1 MTDLF
6 LLFLLS
12 TVIPHV
18 APLDFRSN
26 NYRQIINN
34 ALPTLDPQMLSQA
47 QAAINPYTDIFVKNS
62 QKTGLVD
69 FPMASLAA
77 AAAAANPPTGSF
89 WSPQT
94 TVTQPQFQ
102 VASTWQSPSSAA
114 AVTWQ
119 PNYQN
124 PSTLPSSSTTK
135 TTTAPTPT
143 VIPTSRTTKKST
155 QTLWTTSKSPMKLSK
170 NPKPSKVNQKSAKS
184 SATSFDSAQLS
195 VLSHRLLNDVLII
208 PSSRRLY
215 ILAILPIH
223 QSSGQQNF
231 ECGEIDVNAIV
242 RMAAFLE
249 ALKTINES
257 NLLKEI
263 GADIGAIIVDSCS
276 TDLRS
281 VADLYE
287 LLSGTNI
294 QRSDLIAIIRDDS
307 TYMPN
312 TEQIMSQLNLP
323 VINTFFT
330 TNSAAQTS
338 GTLPSMSLPIQSII
352 AALRHY
358 QSTCVNVIFDENYAE
373 SVQEL
378 QKVALLEGMCVEVA
392 IHVKNSSNTVAEMVV
407 RRLLLSEA
415 RIVVAMLSEDTW
427 IQMAKALRTEMVI
440 AGRFVFISMQDQ
452 RWTTSRKFIES
463 WPTFE
468 QHLISITPK
477 PPINQPEEIKKLTEN
492 IPKLSLPNLWLK
504 QFWSSAFKCHVENE
518 EGMTGGA
525 TSNSFSRECAT
536 SQSLNLTQVAP
547 DVDVA
552 SISLAA
558 HSIGIA
564 FRSFVDRVCPG
575 ALVISLSDCVNDP
588 FSAFHQSIL
597 DLDFVHHLSDIP
609 VSFNYSTG
617 FRDISLRI
625 NRVQF
630 VEDRLQFSELGH
642 FDAIQNVYKDSSDS
656 TSPSARGSYLL
667 MSSTCPKSSCARE
680 LAKSTVRQ
688 QLPSIVKALTDVEI
702 MVFTI
707 FSVLSALT
715 CLMCMYLK
723 VISVSEYR
731 NLTAVTLL
739 GLAFL
744 SLSAPAFI
752 IPPNSISCSLRKLL
766 FPIAISITI
775 APVFV
780 KTVLIWKSIASSSS
794 SVLIAC
800 SIVIIQT
807 VISTEWLLLSSDSA
821 TEFVASLHGT
831 MWRCSPGDS
840 AEAMIL
846 LSCCLIALLS
856 LLSFIFALATLK
868 HPQSVQHLMISIL
881 AILFETALYVSL
893 PLVPYKTRDTV
904 MATAI
909 LIFAFVSL
917 LLCHL
922 GRSSEKEVSECG
934 TMQKPNENWLQ
945 QVVLSPQDQ
954 MTLMKNY
961 HTASTYPQST
971 MQMDKRQGSEATLRR
986 NTSLYGTEAYG
997 I

>member
-1 MTDLF
+1 MIRVVL
-6 LLFLLS
+6 LLFL
-12 TVIPHV
+12 VIFQIES
-18 APLDFRSN
+18 LDFRSN

-34 ALPTLDPQMLSQA
+34 ALPTIDPQMISQAA
-47 QAAINPYTDIFVKNS
+47 QAAINPYTDIFVNPPKN
-62 QKTGLVD
+62 LVD
-69 FPMASLAA
+69 FPMANLASKSGLA
-77 AAAAANPPTGSF
+77 STGAF
-89 WSPQT
+89 W
-94 TVTQPQFQ
+94 QPQQQSSTVSQIPWNPTIQTNPVVPPSTISFQ
-102 VASTWQSPSSAA
+102 S
-114 AVTWQ
+114 
-119 PNYQN
+119 YQN
-124 PSTLPSSSTTK
+124 PSTFSSTT
-135 TTTAPTPT
+135 TTSTTA
-143 VIPTSRTTKKST
+143 IPLTYSTKTTTKKST
-155 QTLWTTSKSPMKLSK
+155 ETLWTTSKSPMKLSK
-170 NPKPSKVNQKSAKS
+170 NPKPAKVNQKSSKS

-223 QSSGQQNF
+223 QSTGQQNF
-231 ECGEIDVNAIV
+231 ECGEIDLNAIV

-249 ALKTINES
+249 ALNTINES

-312 TEQIMSQLNLP
+312 TEQIMRQLNLP

-330 TNSAAQTS
+330 TSPGIHTS

-352 AALRHY
+352 SALRHY
-358 QSTCVNVIFDENYAE
+358 QSTCVNVIFDEKYKE
-373 SVQEL
+373 TVTEFQRI
-378 QKVALLEGMCVEVA
+378 ALSEGMCVEVA
-392 IHVKNSSNTVAEMVV
+392 IHVKNSSSTVAEMVV

-415 RIVVAMLSEDTW
+415 RVVISFLSEDTW
-427 IQMAKALRTEMVI
+427 IQMTKALRSEM
-440 AGRFVFISMQDQ
+440 
-452 RWTTSRKFIES
+452 
-463 WPTFE
+463 
-468 QHLISITPK
+468 ITPK
-477 PPINQPEEIKKLTEN
+477 TPINHQEEIKKLTEK

-504 QFWSSAFKCHVENE
+504 QFWSSAFKCHVDNE
-518 EGMTGGA
+518 VIGG
-525 TSNSFSRECAT
+525 SNSFSRECAT
-536 SQSLNLTQVAP
+536 TQSLNISQVTP
-547 DVDVA
+547 DVDVS

-558 HSIGIA
+558 HSIGLA

-588 FSAFHQSIL
+588 FSGFHQSIL

-609 VSFNYSTG
+609 VSFNYTTG

-630 VEDRLQFSELGH
+630 VDDRLNFSEIGI
-642 FDAIQNVYKDSSDS
+642 FDPIQNVFKDSSD
-656 TSPSARGSYLL
+656 TATPSARGSFLL
-667 MSSTCPKSSCARE
+667 MSSSCPKSTCAKE
-680 LAKSTVRQ
+680 LAKRTIKQ
-688 QLPSIVKALTDVEI
+688 QLPSIMKALTDIEI
-702 MVFTI
+702 MIFTI

-731 NLTAVTLL
+731 NLTAVTFL
-739 GLAFL
+739 GLSFL

-780 KTVLIWKSIASSSS
+780 KTVLIWKSIGSSSS
-794 SVLIAC
+794 SVLIAFC
-800 SIVIIQT
+800 IVIIQT
-807 VISTEWLLLSSDSA
+807 VISTEWLLLSSESA
-821 TEFVASLHGT
+821 TEFVSTLHGT

-840 AEAMIL
+840 AEELLM

-856 LLSFIFALATLK
+856 LLSFIFSVASLK
-868 HPQSVQHLMISIL
+868 HSQSLQHLMISVLGIF
-881 AILFETALYVSL
+881 FETGLYVSL
-893 PLVPYKTRDTV
+893 PLIPYKTRDTV
-904 MATAI
+904 MATTI
-909 LIFAFVSL
+909 LLFSFVSL
-917 LLCHL
+917 LLSHT
-922 GRSSEKEVSECG
+922 GKSSAKEVSECG
-934 TMQKPNENWLQ
+934 GTLQKTNENWLQ
-945 QVVLSPQDQ
+945 HVVQSPKDQ
-954 MTLMKNY
+954 MALVQNY
-961 HTASTYPQST
+961 HTASTHPQST
-971 MQMDKRQGSEATLRR
+971 MQYEKRTDGTLRR
-986 NTSLYGTEAYG
+986 NTSLYGVEAYG
-997 I
+997 L

>member
-1 MTDLF
+1 MIKLVF
-6 LLFLLS
+6 CLLFLVVFQVES
-12 TVIPHV
+12 
-18 APLDFRSN
+18 LDFRSN

-34 ALPTLDPQMLSQA
+34 ALPTIDPQMLSQA
-47 QAAINPYTDIFVKNS
+47 QAAINPYTDIFVNPPKNF
-62 QKTGLVD
+62 VD
-69 FPMASLAA
+69 FPMANLASKSGLA
-77 AAAAANPPTGSF
+77 SSGAF
-89 WSPQT
+89 WQPQT
-94 TVTQPQFQ
+94 QQVQSTVPQ
-102 VASTWQSPSSAA
+102 VPWNPTYATNPSSPPS
-114 AVTWQ
+114 TISFQ
-119 PNYQN
+119 SYQN
-124 PSTLPSSSTTK
+124 PSTFPSTT
-135 TTTAPTPT
+135 TTTT
-143 VIPTSRTTKKST
+143 TSTTTKPATYPTTKMT
-155 QTLWTTSKSPMKLSK
+155 TKRNTETLWTTSKSPMKLSK
-170 NPKPSKVNQKSAKS
+170 NPKPSKVNQKSSKS

-223 QSSGQQNF
+223 QSTGHQNF
-231 ECGEIDVNAIV
+231 ECGEIDLNAIV

-249 ALKTINES
+249 ALKTINEA

-281 VADLYE
+281 VANLYE

-312 TEQIMSQLNLP
+312 TEQIMRQLNLP

-338 GTLPSMSLPIQSII
+338 GTLPSMTLPIQSII
-352 AALRHY
+352 SAVRHY
-358 QSTCVNVIFDENYAE
+358 QSTCVNIIFDEKYTE
-373 SVQEL
+373 TVTEI
-378 QKVALLEGMCVEVA
+378 QKAALSEGMCVEVA
-392 IHVKNSSNTVAEMVV
+392 IHVKNSSSIVAEMVV

-415 RIVVAMLSEDTW
+415 RIVVALLSEDTW
-427 IQMAKALRTEMVI
+427 IQMTKALRSEMVI

-452 RWTTSRKFIES
+452 RWTTSRRFIES

-468 QHLISITPK
+468 QHLISISPK
-477 PPINQPEEIKKLTEN
+477 TPINHDEEIRKLTEN

-504 QFWSSAFKCHVENE
+504 QFWSAAFKCHVDSED
-518 EGMTGGA
+518 MGG
-525 TSNSFSRECAT
+525 SNSFSRECAT
-536 SQSLNLTQVAP
+536 TQSLNISQVAP
-547 DVDVA
+547 DVDVS
-552 SISLAA
+552 SISLAV
-558 HSIGIA
+558 HSIGLA

-588 FSAFHQSIL
+588 FSGFHQSIL

-617 FRDISLRI
+617 FRDISLCI

-630 VEDRLQFSELGH
+630 VEDRLQFSEIGI
-642 FDAIQNVYKDSSDS
+642 FDPIQNVYRDSSD
-656 TSPSARGSYLL
+656 TATPSARGSFLL
-667 MSSTCPKSSCARE
+667 MSSSCPKSTCAKE
-680 LAKSTVRQ
+680 MAKSTIKQ
-688 QLPSIVKALTDVEI
+688 QLPSIVKALTDLEI
-702 MVFTI
+702 MIFTI

-731 NLTAVTLL
+731 NLTAITFL

-780 KTVLIWKSIASSSS
+780 KTVLIWKSIGSSSS

-800 SIVIIQT
+800 CIVIIQT
-807 VISTEWLLLSSDSA
+807 VISTEWLILSSDSV
-821 TEFVASLHGT
+821 TEFVSTLHGT

-840 AEAMIL
+840 SEEMLL

-856 LLSFIFALATLK
+856 LLSFIFSVASLK
-868 HPQSVQHLMISIL
+868 HSQSLQHLMISVL
-881 AILFETALYVSL
+881 AIFLETGLYVSL
-893 PLVPYKTRDTV
+893 PLIPYKTRDFV
-904 MATAI
+904 MATTI
-909 LIFAFVSL
+909 LVFSFLAL
-917 LLCHL
+917 LLSHT
-922 GRSSEKEVSECG
+922 GKSSTKEESECSG
-934 TMQKPNENWLQ
+934 TLQKTNENWLQ
-945 QVVLSPQDQ
+945 HVVQSPKDQ
-954 MTLMKNY
+954 MALVQNY
-961 HTASTYPQST
+961 HTASTHPQST
-971 MQMDKRQGSEATLRR
+971 MQYDKRSDGTLRR
-986 NTSLYGTEAYG
+986 NTSLYGTEGYELPTP
-997 I
+997 

>member
-1 MTDLF
+1 MTKVVFYLF
-6 LLFLLS
+6 LVVFKVES
-12 TVIPHV
+12 
-18 APLDFRSN
+18 LDFRSN
-26 NYRQIINN
+26 NYRQILNN
-34 ALPTLDPQMLSQA
+34 ALPTIDPQMLSQA
-47 QAAINPYTDIFVKNS
+47 QAAINPYTDIFVNPPKN
-62 QKTGLVD
+62 LVD
-69 FPMASLAA
+69 FPMANLASKSGLA
-77 AAAAANPPTGSF
+77 STGAFWQQPQVQSTVSQVPWNPTYQPNPPS
-89 WSPQT
+89 
-94 TVTQPQFQ
+94 
-102 VASTWQSPSSAA
+102 APSS
-114 AVTWQ
+114 TISFQ
-119 PNYQN
+119 SYQN
-124 PSTLPSSSTTK
+124 PSTFSSTISTTMTS
-135 TTTAPTPT
+135 TTTTMPPTTSPT
-143 VIPTSRTTKKST
+143 TRMTTKKNT
-155 QTLWTTSKSPMKLSK
+155 ETLWTTSKSPMKLSK
-170 NPKPSKVNQKSAKS
+170 NPKPSKVNRKSSQS

-215 ILAILPIH
+215 ILSILPIH
-223 QSSGQQNF
+223 QSTGQQNF
-231 ECGEIDVNAIV
+231 ECGEIDLNAVV
-242 RMAAFLE
+242 RLAAFLE

-307 TYMPN
+307 THMPN
-312 TEQIMSQLNLP
+312 TEQIMRQLSLP

-330 TNSAAQTS
+330 THSLTQTS
-338 GTLPSMSLPIQSII
+338 GTLPSMSLPIQSVVS
-352 AALRHY
+352 ALRHY
-358 QSTCVNVIFDENYAE
+358 QSTCVNIIFDEKYAE
-373 SVQEL
+373 TVSEF
-378 QKVALLEGMCVEVA
+378 QKVALSEGMCVEVA
-392 IHVKNSSNTVAEMVV
+392 IHVKNLSSTVAEMVV

-415 RIVVAMLSEDTW
+415 RIVVALLSEDTW
-427 IQMAKALRTEMVI
+427 IQMTKALRSEMVI

-452 RWTTSRKFIES
+452 RWTTSRRFIES

-468 QHLISITPK
+468 QHLISIAPK
-477 PPINQPEEIKKLTEN
+477 NPINHDEEIKKLTEN
-492 IPKLSLPNLWLK
+492 IPNLSLPNLWLK
-504 QFWSSAFKCHVENE
+504 QFWSSAFKCHVDNE
-518 EGMTGGA
+518 DMGG
-525 TSNSFSRECAT
+525 SNSFSRECAT
-536 SQSLNLTQVAP
+536 TQKLNISQVAP

-558 HSIGIA
+558 HSIGLA

-588 FSAFHQSIL
+588 FSGFHQSIL

-630 VEDRLQFSELGH
+630 VEDRLQFSEIGV
-642 FDAIQNVYKDSSDS
+642 FDPIQNIYKDSSD
-656 TSPSARGSYLL
+656 TATPSARGSFLL
-667 MSSTCPKSSCARE
+667 MSSTCPKSTCSKE
-680 LAKSTVRQ
+680 LAKSTIKQ
-688 QLPSIVKALTDVEI
+688 QLPSIFKALTDVEI
-702 MVFTI
+702 MIFTI

-715 CLMCMYLK
+715 CLMCMYLR

-731 NLTAVTLL
+731 NLTAITFL

-752 IPPNSISCSLRKLL
+752 IPPNGISCSLRKLL

-780 KTVLIWKSIASSSS
+780 KTVLIWKSIGSSSS

-800 SIVIIQT
+800 CIVIIQT
-807 VISTEWLLLSSDSA
+807 VISTEWLILSSQSA
-821 TEFVASLHGT
+821 TEFVSSLHGT

-840 AEAMIL
+840 SEELLM

-856 LLSFIFALATLK
+856 LLSFIFSVASLK
-868 HPQSVQHLMISIL
+868 HSQSLQHLMISVL
-881 AILFETALYVSL
+881 AIFFETGLYVSL
-893 PLVPYKTRDTV
+893 PLIPYKTRDFV
-904 MATAI
+904 MATTI

-917 LLCHL
+917 LLSHT
-922 GRSSEKEVSECG
+922 GKTSAKEESECG
-934 TMQKPNENWLQ
+934 GTLQKTNDNWLQ
-945 QVVLSPQDQ
+945 HVVQSPKDQ
-954 MTLMKNY
+954 MALVQNY
-961 HTASTYPQST
+961 HTASTHPQST
-971 MQMDKRQGSEATLRR
+971 MHYEKRSEGTLRR
-986 NTSLYGTEAYG
+986 NTSLYGTEAYELPTP
-997 I
+997 

>member
-1 MTDLF
+1 MTKVVFYLF
-6 LLFLLS
+6 L
-12 TVIPHV
+12 VIFQV
-18 APLDFRSN
+18 VESLDFRSN
-26 NYRQIINN
+26 NYRQILNN
-34 ALPTLDPQMLSQA
+34 ALPTIDPQMLSQA
-47 QAAINPYTDIFVKNS
+47 QAAINPYTDIFVNPPKN
-62 QKTGLVD
+62 LVD
-69 FPMASLAA
+69 FPMANLASKSGLA
-77 AAAAANPPTGSF
+77 STGAF
-89 WSPQT
+89 WQ
-94 TVTQPQFQ
+94 QPQVQSTVSQ
-102 VASTWQSPSSAA
+102 VPWNPTYQTNPSSAPSS
-114 AVTWQ
+114 TISFQ
-119 PNYQN
+119 SYQN
-124 PSTLPSSSTTK
+124 PSTFPSTTS
-135 TTTAPTPT
+135 TTTTTTMPTTYPT
-143 VIPTSRTTKKST
+143 TRMTTKKNT
-155 QTLWTTSKSPMKLSK
+155 ETLWTTSKSPMKLSK
-170 NPKPSKVNQKSAKS
+170 NPKPSKVNQKSSKS

-223 QSSGQQNF
+223 QSTGQQNF
-231 ECGEIDVNAIV
+231 ECGEIDLNAVV

-312 TEQIMSQLNLP
+312 TEQIMRQLSLP

-330 TNSAAQTS
+330 THSAPQTS
-338 GTLPSMSLPIQSII
+338 GTLPSMSLPIQSVVS
-352 AALRHY
+352 ALRHY
-358 QSTCVNVIFDENYAE
+358 QSTCVNIIFDEKYAE
-373 SVQEL
+373 TVSEF
-378 QKVALLEGMCVEVA
+378 QKVALSEGMCVEVA
-392 IHVKNSSNTVAEMVV
+392 IHVKNSSSTVAEMVV

-415 RIVVAMLSEDTW
+415 RIVVALLSEDTW
-427 IQMAKALRTEMVI
+427 IQMTKALRSEMVI
-440 AGRFVFISMQDQ
+440 AGRFVFVSMQDQ
-452 RWTTSRKFIES
+452 RWTTSRRFIES

-468 QHLISITPK
+468 QHLISIAPK
-477 PPINQPEEIKKLTEN
+477 NPINHDEEIKKLTEN
-492 IPKLSLPNLWLK
+492 IPNLSLPNLWLK
-504 QFWSSAFKCHVENE
+504 QFWSSAFKCHVDNE
-518 EGMTGGA
+518 DMGG
-525 TSNSFSRECAT
+525 SNSFSRECAT
-536 SQSLNLTQVAP
+536 TQKLNISQVAP

-558 HSIGIA
+558 HSIGLA

-588 FSAFHQSIL
+588 FSGFHQSIL

-630 VEDRLQFSELGH
+630 VEDRLQFSEIGV
-642 FDAIQNVYKDSSDS
+642 FDPIQNIYKDSSD
-656 TSPSARGSYLL
+656 TATPSARGSFLL
-667 MSSTCPKSSCARE
+667 MSSTCPKSTCAKE
-680 LAKSTVRQ
+680 LAKSTIKQ

-702 MVFTI
+702 MIFTI

-731 NLTAVTLL
+731 NLTAITFL

-752 IPPNSISCSLRKLL
+752 IPPNGISCSLRKLL

-780 KTVLIWKSIASSSS
+780 KTVLIWKSIGSSSS

-800 SIVIIQT
+800 CIVIIQT
-807 VISTEWLLLSSDSA
+807 DI
-821 TEFVASLHGT
+821 VAV
-831 MWRCSPGDS
+831 WD
-840 AEAMIL
+840 
-846 LSCCLIALLS
+846 
-856 LLSFIFALATLK
+856 
-868 HPQSVQHLMISIL
+868 
-881 AILFETALYVSL
+881 
-893 PLVPYKTRDTV
+893 
-904 MATAI
+904 
-909 LIFAFVSL
+909 
-917 LLCHL
+917 
-922 GRSSEKEVSECG
+922 
-934 TMQKPNENWLQ
+934 
-945 QVVLSPQDQ
+945 
-954 MTLMKNY
+954 
-961 HTASTYPQST
+961 
-971 MQMDKRQGSEATLRR
+971 
-986 NTSLYGTEAYG
+986 
-997 I
+997 